1 VALPVVFLHGF
12 AGTPQ
17 HFSRVIES
25 LPPERFDPITLRI
38 ADAQPL
44 TPDGVAA
51 LVGGSTSGGFAL
63 VGYSMGGRLALHT
76 ALAMPERVTRL
87 VLVSSGAGIEDP
99 AARAARRSADETL
112 ARSIEGES
120 IDSFVERWSAV
131 DLFAQDPPWVK
142 DEVAAEE
149 RGCDPL
155 TIAACL
161 RGLGQAAFEPMWE
174 RLGELSM
181 PTTIL
186 AGERDEAYVAAAE
199 RMSAAIPNARL
210 IVVRGAGHR
219 LALEA
224 PVAVAGALGGR

>member
-1 VALPVVFLHGF
+1 VARPVVFLHGF
-12 AGTPQ
+12 AGTSR

-25 LPPERFDPITLRI
+25 LPPERFEAIAPEI
-38 ADAQPL
+38 ADARPL

-51 LVGGSTSGGFAL
+51 LVAASTTERFAL

-76 ALAMPERVTRL
+76 ALAMPERVIRL
-87 VLVSSGAGIEDP
+87 VLVSTGAGIEDP
-99 AARAARRSADETL
+99 AARAARRAADETL
-112 ARSIEGES
+112 AASIERGS
-120 IDSFVERWSAV
+120 IEAFVERWSAV
-131 DLFAQDPPWVK
+131 ALFAQDPQWVK

-149 RGCDPL
+149 RLGDPQTL
-155 TIAACL
+155 AACL
-161 RGLGQAAFEPMWE
+161 RALGQAAFEPMWE

-181 PTTIL
+181 PTAIL
-186 AGERDEAYVAAAE
+186 AGERDGAYVEAAE
-199 RMSAAIPNARL
+199 RMAAAIPGSRL

>member
-12 AGTPQ
+12 AGTPR
-17 HFSRVIES
+17 HFSGVIEA
-25 LPPERFDPITLRI
+25 LPPERFDPLTPQI

-51 LVGGSTSGGFAL
+51 LVAGSASASFAL

-87 VLVSSGAGIEDP
+87 VLVSSAAGIEDP

-112 ARSIEGES
+112 ARSIESEP
-120 IDSFVERWSAV
+120 IDSFVERWGAV
-131 DLFAQDPPWVK
+131 DLFAQDPQWVK

-149 RGCDPL
+149 RGCDPQTL
-155 TIAACL
+155 AACL

-186 AGERDEAYVAAAE
+186 AGERDDAYVAAAE
-199 RMSAAIPNARL
+199 RMAAAIPNSQL